1 MVCFCKVLIIEI
13 VFFVEIQSNNVVFLC
28 WICFNDFPVEFYSFQ
43 DPMLNFI
50 HKNLKELKHLYHST
64 HVSIEFE
71 TLEFKQ
77 EVHTLIS
84 LRKVTYKIKNR
95 NSNERIRTPIKT
107 ERVKN
112 VSNLNFWFQ
121 LQWNA
126 RDFPALQYLSPF

>member
-1 MVCFCKVLIIEI
+1 MELL
-13 VFFVEIQSNNVVFLC
+13 S
-28 WICFNDFPVEFYSFQ
+28 YSFQ
-43 DPMLNFI
+43 DPILNFL

-112 VSNLNFWFQ
+112 VSNLNF
-121 LQWNA
+121 
-126 RDFPALQYLSPF
+126 